1 MIKISLNKWFGA
13 EVSIIIMLLLVVLL
27 AIALPFMA
35 IYALNILFP
44 VLAIPYTFETWCAVW
59 ILDMVFKIR
68 ADVNAKQ

>member
-1 MIKISLNKWFGA
+1 MIKLPLSKWFGT
-13 EVSIIIMLLLVVLL
+13 EVSLIIMLVLIVLL
-27 AIALPFMA
+27 AIALPFMF

-68 ADVNAKQ
+68 VDINK